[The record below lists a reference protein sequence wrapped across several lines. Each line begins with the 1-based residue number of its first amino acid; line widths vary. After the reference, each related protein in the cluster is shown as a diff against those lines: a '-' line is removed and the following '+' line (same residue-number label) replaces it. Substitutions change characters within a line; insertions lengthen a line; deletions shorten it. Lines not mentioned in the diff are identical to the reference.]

1 VDWLWQLLEFGFRTR
16 MRRAT
21 RNELKENSS
30 RVCVRMNHDILI
42 LPGGYVIHDPT
53 CKKGI
58 HTMHKKNSIALDER
72 DRYRNALKQIQEAAQ
87 SVMDWNLAT
96 DRQQYDAE
104 RSGIIVVDIQT
115 IHELATEALNGSTTG
130 TQRSNSAE
138 HGTTD

>member
-1 VDWLWQLLEFGFRTR
+1 
-16 MRRAT
+16 M
-21 RNELKENSS
+21 
-30 RVCVRMNHDILI
+30 CVRMDHDILI

-58 HTMHKKNSIALDER
+58 HTPTER

-87 SVMDWNLAT
+87 SVMDWNSSTA
-96 DRQQYDAE
+96 RQYDAE

-115 IHELATEALNGSTTG
+115 IHELATEALNGATTG